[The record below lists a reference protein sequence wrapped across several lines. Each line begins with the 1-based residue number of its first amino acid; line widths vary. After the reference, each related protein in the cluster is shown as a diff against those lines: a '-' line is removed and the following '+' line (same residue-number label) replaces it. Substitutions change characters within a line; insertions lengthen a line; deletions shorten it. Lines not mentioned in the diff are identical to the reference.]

1 MAELP
6 TIVTGSVRA
15 DQVLPIKVKLV
26 MRDIIDQLDAE
37 KAWFEYFTRRVAGKM
52 TGIKAL
58 TYNFMEQRAFPFTVT
73 CTAIEAIGQT
83 GIAVDHPEYCHTRQ
97 LIYNTRSSE
106 FYKMN
111 EPIGGVAV
119 AGEIA
124 VVGISGTGGIL
135 KATAIGDVLQI
146 LPMTQSDGGAL
157 PAAFISQPTA
167 RLTYLFQHDKTRGNT
182 DIQRLTEEYGEK
194 QLMIDRVQFYVD
206 QMRGLSM
213 LLYVGQQSLEIVSA
227 TGPRTYTMSG
237 IMEQITSNVV
247 DYEAV
252 PGALSLASVG
262 ELMRRTMNH
271 SRSSKTKVGV
281 CAQNAWASIS
291 AMPSAAI
298 RTTVSE
304 TSWGKELKT
313 LITPFG
319 TLAIGYDHILTQENG
334 MADKFFILDPA
345 FIERLYLNGAETHML
360 MNIQLSTDIHN
371 QVDAITGTDGI
382 RVGLEELHAQG
393 VNIK

>member
-1 MAELP
+1 
-6 TIVTGSVRA
+6 
-15 DQVLPIKVKLV
+15 
-26 MRDIIDQLDAE
+26 
-37 KAWFEYFTRRVAGKM
+37 
-52 TGIKAL
+52 
-58 TYNFMEQRAFPFTVT
+58 
-73 CTAIEAIGQT
+73 
-83 GIAVDHPEYCHTRQ
+83 
-97 LIYNTRSSE
+97 
-106 FYKMN
+106 
-111 EPIGGVAV
+111 
-119 AGEIA
+119 
-124 VVGISGTGGIL
+124 
-135 KATAIGDVLQI
+135 
-146 LPMTQSDGGAL
+146 L
-157 PAAFISQPTA
+157 PAAFITRPTA

-182 DIQRLTEEYGEK
+182 DIQRLTDEYGEK
-194 QLMIDRVQFYVD
+194 QLMLDRVQFYVD

-247 DYEAV
+247 DYLAV

-262 ELMRRTMNH
+262 EIMRRTMNH

-291 AMPSAAI
+291 AMPASAI
-298 RTTVSE
+298 RTTVGE
-304 TSWGKELKT
+304 TAWGKELKT
-313 LITPFG
+313 LVTPFG
-319 TLAIGYDHILTQENG
+319 TLAIGYDHMLTQENG
-334 MADKFFILDPA
+334 MADKFFVLDPA

-393 VNIK
+393 VNIA